1 MKIVF
6 LDIDGVVNCSDT
18 KERIH
23 GLIGVEQEKIALV
36 KQIVEATGAKLVLS
50 STWRM
55 DWFYENQ
62 PGHETGTEEWH
73 YLRDEFAKQG
83 LYFLDHT
90 PLDKSRHRGT
100 EIQKWLDDVEWDVET
115 YCVIDDNMYDIR
127 DMHKGHLVQTS
138 YGYGL
143 QPGGVKIAIDILN
156 KENKNGKRIPSD

>member
-1 MKIVF
+1 
-6 LDIDGVVNCSDT
+6 
-18 KERIH
+18 
-23 GLIGVEQEKIALV
+23 
-36 KQIVEATGAKLVLS
+36 
-50 STWRM
+50 M

-62 PGHETGTEEWH
+62 PGHETGTEEWY

-90 PLDKSRHRGT
+90 PLDKSRHRGA

-156 KENKNGKRIPSD
+156 KENKNGKRISSD